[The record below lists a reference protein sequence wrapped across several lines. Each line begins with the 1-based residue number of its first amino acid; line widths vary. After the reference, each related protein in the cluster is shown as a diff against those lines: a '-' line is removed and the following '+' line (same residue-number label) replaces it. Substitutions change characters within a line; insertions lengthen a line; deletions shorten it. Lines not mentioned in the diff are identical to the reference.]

1 MSHEYTDETGQRVLV
16 LTRNEAIDRLN
27 QAEFLKV
34 YNIQRALIRAGRALA
49 MIPRERLAQ
58 EFVDEYERR
67 TGRTWGAYSYLA
79 ELASK
84 YRAGV
89 DRSAVSNWLAGP
101 GRKYAHGK
109 GPDAAIRAAIETYLD
124 L

>member
-34 YNIQRALIRAGRALA
+34 YNIQRALIRGGRALA

-58 EFVDEYERR
+58 EFVNEYERR
-67 TGRTWGAYSYLA
+67 TGRTWGALAYLA
-79 ELASK
+79 RLASECG
-84 YRAGV
+84 ASV
-89 DRSAVSNWLAGP
+89 DSPGVSNWKTP
-101 GRKYAHGK
+101 GGKYADGL
-109 GPDAAIRAAIETYLD
+109 GTDNAIRAAIDKYLD